1 MSTLSPK
8 SAVQIVKSKANNL
21 ITATGK
27 YELTVVADPT
37 NYVNERGQHIVNLKA
52 MTVEMKNE
60 AVAHLRAGN
69 IKDAA
74 NVGLS
79 YNVYTDGF
87 VPSKGETVFAQVGK
101 VPSRAGGEVLRI
113 TALSP
118 MPVSETVSMDS
129 NEFDE
134 FANMLEDDSIV
145 EETVEASAEPQLG

>member
-21 ITATGK
+21 ITSTGK
-27 YELTVVADPT
+27 FELVVSTANT
-37 NYVNERGQHIVNLKA
+37 SYVNERGQHIINLKA
-52 MTVEMKNE
+52 MTTEMKAE
-60 AVAHLRAGN
+60 AKDLLRAGDFQ
-69 IKDAA
+69 KAA

-87 VPSKGETVFAQVGK
+87 VPSKGETVFAQVGY

-118 MPVSETVSMDS
+118 MPVSQTATTSASEFE
-129 NEFDE
+129 EFD
-134 FANMLEDDSIV
+134 NMLEDDS
-145 EETVEASAEPQLG
+145 VEASVEAVADVTVD